1 MKTRKILALVLAA
14 LMSVALF
21 AGCGQSGAAPA
32 APAAEKSEAAAPAA
46 EKSEAAAPA
55 AEASSAASEA
65 PAAEASS
72 AASEAPAAPAGD
84 AAVVPAVPDLGGKT
98 SLEWLLDQDDKLP
111 LGGLQPAHLDSR
123 ADIDKALDNFK
134 EDDNFTVAWASAS
147 QGSSFFTEMV
157 RSAKEEAESYGW
169 TFLNQSAEFDMATQ
183 QNQIE
188 NFLTQD
194 IDVLVVNAVDIDAC
208 MQYFRQAVDKGIPVF
223 CCGPTAGKPDY
234 PVVTVVVSGSF
245 ESGYAV
251 GEYCAEKLWGQF
263 PDGVNFGAVISRAGD
278 ADSNSRPCGFVSGYL
293 HKYAELAGQPYESKW
308 DATVIGYQTWVECRD
323 SGSSSIPGIINLVGY
338 GAAGATDAASAQP
351 VAADLLTAHPEME
364 LIMSETDSLCPAIF
378 QEAIQHGRVPGD
390 DLLIVCGADSA
401 DYTLEHIK
409 SGEYLAV
416 GNNAPYYTGEGIIK
430 MIKAILDGKLDGN
443 NLPATSYT
451 PTYAVTPENIDEV
464 WDGSAAF
471 AAASEWEVQTIDDYN
486 AANGG

>member
-55 AEASSAASEA
+55 AEASSAA

-123 ADIDKALDNFK
+123 ADIDKALDGFV
-134 EDDNFTVAWASAS
+134 EDDDFTIAWASAS

-278 ADSNSRPCGFVSGYL
+278 ADSNSRPCTSMQNWLDSPTNPSGM
-293 HKYAELAGQPYESKW
+293 QPLSV
-308 DATVIGYQTWVECRD
+308 TR
-323 SGSSSIPGIINLVGY
+323 PGL
-338 GAAGATDAASAQP
+338 SA
-351 VAADLLTAHPEME
+351 VTADLLR
-364 LIMSETDSLCPAIF
+364 SPA
-378 QEAIQHGRVPGD
+378 
-390 DLLIVCGADSA
+390 S
-401 DYTLEHIK
+401 
-409 SGEYLAV
+409 S
-416 GNNAPYYTGEGIIK
+416 
-430 MIKAILDGKLDGN
+430 IL
-443 NLPATSYT
+443 
-451 PTYAVTPENIDEV
+451 
-464 WDGSAAF
+464 
-471 AAASEWEVQTIDDYN
+471 
-486 AANGG
+486 